1 MIHEDYLLKLIQELG
16 QFLRRIVNGE
26 SSNSAVELNKKL
38 EQFAYE
44 VLRLPATLILSLRT
58 EELIELFT
66 MSDRMVI
73 EKCYLSAEANRLKA
87 TVETDT
93 QEKRRLQERAV
104 FFYTLALPDIS
115 GEIAAFAKNHLKN
128 LANEATN

>member
-44 VLRLPATLILSLRT
+44 VLGLPATLILSLRT